1 MTIKS
6 RKGLYEIVAV
16 FKDAFN
22 LEKFEECYIEECL
35 DKYPYIVGDLSDGL
49 LRLKGFSF
57 DARKENYYKNIPA
70 YLEKSCV
77 FEAPYYILRRLK
89 DETEYEKLKDK
100 PINIIPIPNHLV
112 IDKENFDKESLN
124 LESSKKN
131 KPNIILDIN
140 RINEVP
146 LGKLPLD
153 LKENDEVLD
162 NNVTTVVASE
172 GFVPV
177 KREFN
182 NRKNYRK
189 KGRN

>member
-89 DETEYEKLKDK
+89 DESEYEKLKDK

-112 IDKENFDKESLN
+112 IDKENFDKENLN
-124 LESSKKN
+124 LES
-131 KPNIILDIN
+131 
-140 RINEVP
+140 
-146 LGKLPLD
+146 
-153 LKENDEVLD
+153 LKENDEVVD